1 MCYRKTAMWRR
12 LWWILPI
19 IGVLSLALFKL
30 GSSPVASGAN
40 PPAPVTVDS
49 PDVTLREIHLI
60 ETRSGSTLWEVR
72 ADRAEVHEGE
82 GFTVLTRV
90 VRPVEVTLYSNQG
103 RLVCT
108 ANKATL
114 DLRTKDVRLE
124 GGVVGRS
131 DQGTELRTE
140 VLTWVAASRRLQTD
154 QPVTVSRGGL
164 LTRGRGMEAETGLER
179 VRIFQNITSQITPA
193 ASHVAPASTGR
204 TIGP

>member
-1 MCYRKTAMWRR
+1 MWRR
-12 LWWILPI
+12 LWWILPL

-30 GSSPVASGAN
+30 GSFPVASGAN
-40 PPAPVTVDS
+40 PPAPVTADP

-60 ETRSGSTLWEVR
+60 ETSSGSTLWEVR
-72 ADRAEVHEGE
+72 ADRAEVHERE

-90 VRPVEVTLYSNQG
+90 VRPVEVTLYSNQD

-124 GGVVGRS
+124 GSVVGRS
-131 DQGTELRTE
+131 DQGTELKTE
-140 VLTWVAASRRLQTD
+140 VLKWIAASRSLQTD

-164 LTRGRGMEAETGLER
+164 VTRGRGMEAETGLER
-179 VRIFQNITSQITPA
+179 VRILQNITSQLTPA
-193 ASHVAPASTGR
+193 AGQVVPAPVGRTVAP
-204 TIGP
+204 

>member
-1 MCYRKTAMWRR
+1 MWRR

-40 PPAPVTVDS
+40 PPASVTADS
-49 PDVTLREIHLI
+49 PDVTFREIHLI

-72 ADRAEVHEGE
+72 ADRAEVHERE

-90 VRPVEVTLYSNQG
+90 VRPVEITLYSNQG

-140 VLTWVAASRRLQTD
+140 VLKWVAASRRLQTD

-164 LTRGRGMEAETGLER
+164 LTRGRGLEAETGLER
-179 VRIFQNITSQITPA
+179 VRIFQNITSQIKPA
-193 ASHVAPASTGR
+193 AGQVAPASAGR
-204 TIGP
+204 TVGP